1 MTSRSSHAY
10 VKVNATIKS
19 REAVFV
25 HNNFSKQAEKTY
37 KGRGAKFFMLLQDKR
52 RLGCVFDERFI
63 ISEFPLY

>member
-1 MTSRSSHAY
+1 MHTLKLMPRL
-10 VKVNATIKS
+10 NQE
-19 REAVFV
+19 RQFFV

-37 KGRGAKFFMLLQDKR
+37 KGRGAKFFMLLKDKR